1 MERSSTSQSF
11 QGNRMMGRALRRM
24 GRIFW
29 ADLPLLNFAF
39 LAVGITATECLSL
52 SPPRSDLFW
61 TCLFPLAVPAI
72 LYAFRWRRGDH
83 FERILC
89 LGVLFSS
96 LTALALIFFAMRPN
110 PIADSQLR
118 LLYEYSS
125 LANTAL
131 LGLHVWRRSSRLVVL
146 FFAPVAAYGAL
157 LENGG
162 IALGYFTEL
171 GYRLYL
177 GPLPAPLATMTG
189 WISVFYLVMSITWE
203 FRRCVP
209 QLERSALGSALV
221 VTLCALCLDLQLDP
235 LATAVGFW
243 RWNDLLTNRILG
255 VPVVNFIAWASAVLP
270 FSFALFLL
278 QTRHSIEPETLGDSE
293 NAHWLWRRIPLI
305 LAAAAVLFFGTMAV
319 VEGGFSGPTFVILA
333 DVFRNR

>member
-1 MERSSTSQSF
+1 MT
-11 QGNRMMGRALRRM
+11 NRALRRI
-24 GRIFW
+24 GRLFW
-29 ADLPLLNFAF
+29 TDLPLLNFAF
-39 LAVGITATECLSL
+39 IAVGVAATECLSL
-52 SPPRSDLFW
+52 SPPRRDLFW
-61 TCLFPLAVPAI
+61 TCLFPLTVPAI
-72 LYAFRWRRGDH
+72 LSAFRWRRGDRL
-83 FERILC
+83 ERILGF
-89 LGVLFSS
+89 GVLLGS
-96 LTALALIFFAMRPN
+96 LSALALIFFAMRPN
-110 PIADSQLR
+110 PIASGQLR
-118 LLYEYSS
+118 LFYEYSS

-131 LGLHVWRRSSRLVVL
+131 LGLHAWWRSRGMAVL

-177 GPLPAPLATMTG
+177 GPLPAPLATMVG

-209 QLERSALGSALV
+209 QLEHSTLGSALV
-221 VTLCALCLDLQLDP
+221 ATLCALCLDLQLDP

-243 RWNDLLTNRILG
+243 RWNDLLITRLLG

-293 NAHWLWRRIPLI
+293 NRRWLWRRILLI
-305 LAAAAVLFFGTMAV
+305 LAAAAVLFFSTMSV

-333 DVFRNR
+333 DFFRNG